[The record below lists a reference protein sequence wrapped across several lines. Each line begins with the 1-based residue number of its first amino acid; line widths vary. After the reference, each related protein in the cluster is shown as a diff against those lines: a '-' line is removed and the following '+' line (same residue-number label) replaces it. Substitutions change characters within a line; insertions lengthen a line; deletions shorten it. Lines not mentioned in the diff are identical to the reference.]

1 MSEQHVLVETSE
13 GVRTITLNRPEKKN
27 AFTVKMYEECVAAL
41 QSAATDPAVRAVL
54 FAGNGT
60 SFTAGN
66 DLVDF
71 MSNPPTGEDSAVI
84 QFLLTLIDYEK
95 PIVVAVEGN
104 AVGIGVTMLLHC
116 DLVYA
121 SETARFT
128 APFVALGLVPEGA
141 SSWLLPLNGGFA
153 KANEALLLGE
163 PFDAKTASDM
173 GLVTRVVAPGEL
185 LAFAK
190 SKAARLAQ
198 LPAASIRESK
208 KLMRAPHREHAKKVL
223 MEEAVTFAMRLG
235 SPEAAE
241 AFQAFFEKRKPDFT
255 KFE

>member
-1 MSEQHVLVETSE
+1 MSDQHVLVETNA
-13 GVRTITLNRPEKKN
+13 GVCAIVLNRPEKKN
-27 AFTVKMYEECVAAL
+27 AFTVKMYEACTAAL
-41 QSAATDPAVRAVL
+41 HSAAGDPTVRAVL
-54 FAGNGT
+54 FTGNG
-60 SFTAGN
+60 SAFTAGN

-84 QFLLTLIDYEK
+84 QFLLTLIDYPK
-95 PIVVAVEGN
+95 PIVVAIEGN

-141 SSWLLPLNGGFA
+141 SSWLLPMNAGFA

-163 PFDAKTASDM
+163 PFDARTASDL
-173 GLVTRVVAPGEL
+173 GLVTRVLPPGEL

-190 SKAARLAQ
+190 SKAARLAE
-198 LPAASIRESK
+198 LPAAALRETK
-208 KLMRAPHREHAKKVL
+208 DLIRAPHREHAKKVL
-223 MEEAVTFAMRLG
+223 ADEAVMFAMRLG

-255 KFE
+255 KLQ